1 MRLGP
6 FIPDSSAAT
15 IVREMAEG
23 EDTHTTEQE
32 KVPGKRPSWWKRL
45 WGWTGFGEKKLWDWL
60 QLLGTLAIPV
70 VVALATARKDAQ
82 RADVRRLAQGQ
93 EGPREG
99 RSERITAVPV
109 SIDPCASL

>member
-1 MRLGP
+1 
-6 FIPDSSAAT
+6 
-15 IVREMAEG
+15 MAEG

-70 VVALATARKDAQ
+70 VVALATAWFSSQQSTTQLEVEEQ
-82 RADVRRLAQGQ
+82 RAQDEALQTYLDQ
-93 EGPREG
+93 M
-99 RSERITAVPV
+99 SNLLLKFQTV
-109 SIDPCASL
+109 SLTR